1 MKTVPEAVR
10 QPQVIEREMII
21 PVEDPVLGTI
31 DVINSAPKFSDASVQ
46 VRGPAP
52 TIGQH
57 NTEVL
62 AQVLGY
68 APEQI
73 ETLRRQGILKEVH
86 A

>member
-1 MKTVPEAVR
+1 MCIR
-10 QPQVIEREMII
+10 
-21 PVEDPVLGTI
+21 DSI

-62 AQVLGY
+62 SQVLGY
-68 APEQI
+68 APERI
-73 ETLRRQGILKEVH
+73 EALREQGILKEVH